1 MQPDYQDNGVNELE
15 SLSERIARLRE
26 RKYEIPQSDGGGEG
40 EQNFAKI
47 KKPKLRPIIRRP
59 SGRNPDFFEVLI
71 KPGHY
76 LFREG
81 DPADHLY
88 VVISGSIE
96 IRLDSTDFVIA
107 TLSDGEC
114 FGEQAMLYKG
124 RRGASAFAREQ
135 AICLEITADT
145 LLKSIE
151 AQPVLV
157 QKTLRAMMLQLI
169 HRNEM
174 RKHIREKT
182 ESPTELQFTDDTP
195 AGSLFQRIS
204 KDLTLKTII
213 VDSVQSLQN
222 LISHHKGLIIS
233 SGEVIISRSEH
244 SFICGEGMTIGIA
257 EALSREPVMEKFE
270 IKKSLNAWVV
280 DGPVAFKYFSQMNSG
295 LFGICR
301 GIIAR
306 TLDLQD
312 VPNWKRDFF

>member
-1 MQPDYQDNGVNELE
+1 MPDRTNRTAEETLT
-15 SLSERIARLRE
+15 ERIARLRQ
-26 RKYEIPQSDGGGEG
+26 RKFDVPAITDDPSKPSTFK
-40 EQNFAKI
+40 QNN
-47 KKPKLRPIIRRP
+47 PVERPIIRRP
-59 SGRNPDFFEVLI
+59 SQRNKDFYEVLI
-71 KPGHY
+71 RPGNY

-88 VVISGSIE
+88 VVIQGSIE
-96 IRLDSTDFVIA
+96 IRLESTDFLIA
-107 TLSDGEC
+107 TLGDGEC

-135 AICLEITADT
+135 AICLEIEAET
-145 LLKSIE
+145 LGKAIE
-151 AQPVLV
+151 AQPDLV

-182 ESPTELQFTDDTP
+182 ASPLELFFNNETP
-195 AGSLFQRIS
+195 AGSLFNRVA
-204 KDLTLKTII
+204 KDLSLKTVMIAST
-213 VDSVQSLQN
+213 VALNTLFENRQ
-222 LISHHKGLIIS
+222 GLIIA
-233 SGEVIISRSEH
+233 SGEVIVSKGKT

-257 EALSREPVMEKFE
+257 EALAKEPVTERFE
-270 IKKSLNAWVV
+270 IKKALNGWVI
-280 DGPVAFKYFSQMNSG
+280 DGPLAYKYFAQMNSG

-312 VPNWKRDFF
+312 VPNWKRDFL